1 MIHKFKAKGL
11 NILLDVNSGGV
22 HLIDDVTYDL
32 LDHAQ
37 PPFEEECPTKYIDA
51 LKTDYPRK
59 RLKSLMQIL
68 LLCITT
74 SCCLVRIFTEILQI
88 QQ

>member
-51 LKTDYPRK
+51 LKTD
-59 RLKSLMQIL
+59 
-68 LLCITT
+68 
-74 SCCLVRIFTEILQI
+74 
-88 QQ
+88 

>member
-37 PPFEEECPTKYIDA
+37 PP
-51 LKTDYPRK
+51 LRK
-59 RLKSLMQIL
+59 NVRQNILM
-68 LLCITT
+68 
-74 SCCLVRIFTEILQI
+74 R
-88 QQ
+88 